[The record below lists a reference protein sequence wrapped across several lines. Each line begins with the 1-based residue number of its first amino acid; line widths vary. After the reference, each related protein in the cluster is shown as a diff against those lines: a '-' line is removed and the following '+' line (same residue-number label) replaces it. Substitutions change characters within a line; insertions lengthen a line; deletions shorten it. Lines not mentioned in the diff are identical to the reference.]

1 MKGVENMAEFKKG
14 DIVRYGKEKYKID
27 SEVRQI
33 PYGEHNREKVA
44 IVDENGKRFWV
55 DTKDLKPE
63 GKNLNDLIKDSLDK
77 SEKEMKLDEKEKA
90 ALWQRIQTKQKEKE
104 PPAKAVSFT
113 VVTRDYVNGET
124 NGYRPKETVVSGETK
139 NGTKFEASVYGKNI
153 SKEALERVAD
163 SRAKSMDLTEAR
175 LSKSAAQDKINMMLA
190 DNSADYVVFYNGV
203 DVTAFEFN
211 DDAAIQEAE
220 NLEDFGDLY
229 PEEPETNDR
238 LSLADQAREA
248 GASDEPI
255 QYTSQT
261 YDNEE
266 QEFDDLLDLSG
277 IEDIAER

>member
-1 MKGVENMAEFKKG
+1 MAEFKKG

-77 SEKEMKLDEKEKA
+77 SEKEMKLE
-90 ALWQRIQTKQKEKE
+90 RIQTKQKEKE

-113 VVTRDYVNGET
+113 VVTRDYVNGGT

-248 GASDEPI
+248 GASEEPI

-266 QEFDDLLDLSG
+266 QELNDLLDLSG
-277 IEDIAER
+277 IEDITER